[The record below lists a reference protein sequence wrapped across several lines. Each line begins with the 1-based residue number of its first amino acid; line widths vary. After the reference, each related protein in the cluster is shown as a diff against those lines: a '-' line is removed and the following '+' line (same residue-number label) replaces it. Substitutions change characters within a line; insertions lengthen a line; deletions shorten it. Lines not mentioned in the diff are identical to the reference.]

1 MWLKLLSAITAWAAG
16 EVGGSSEAVVRELC
30 ESADAGEEAPVVKAH
45 LLLMALQHNDGAGRV
60 RELCGFSDLEAAV
73 GEVRKALR
81 ELVRRNGVSE
91 RPWAR
96 EWAKLAKGD
105 PAKFREAV
113 GDLEHALAVQLF
125 KYKFNNNELDAA
137 ERVLRELDELEKEL
151 GIDKA
156 DAVAAG
162 WAARLAVV
170 KSQDFHQYLEAAA
183 RFEEVWRGLLPLRPP
198 LKRYAY
204 RVAEYAVYL
213 ASANRVD
220 EAERLLKSYRH
231 VLWEEKEAA
240 VAAELAAAMF
250 GVRTDVGARAVAEAL
265 GDELLPSVKLFW
277 GLAAEEDVLWDC
289 TFLRDPAMTLC
300 VDLVL
305 LYKNYGKATA
315 RVRSLLKEYI
325 GEEIANTLDSAAV
338 AELLAPTSAF
348 AQFILMLMAAV
359 DGGEEQAALHALL
372 AMKRDPRPLAQRLYH
387 EMYENCNNHVEN
399 CRLALLKT
407 FFFYI

>member
-16 EVGGSSEAVVRELC
+16 EAGGLSEAVVRELC

-45 LLLMALQHNDGAGRV
+45 LLLMALQYNDGAGRV

-91 RPWAR
+91 RLWAR
-96 EWAKLAKGD
+96 EWAKLARGD

-113 GDLEHALAVQLF
+113 GDLEHALAVRLF

-137 ERVLRELDELEKEL
+137 EIVLRELDELEKEL
-151 GIDKA
+151 GLDKA

-170 KSQDFHQYLEAAA
+170 RSQDFHQYLEAAA

-213 ASANRVD
+213 ASADKVD
-220 EAERLLKSYRH
+220 EAERLLKNYRH

-250 GVRTDVGARAVAEAL
+250 GVRTDVGARAVAEAM
-265 GDELLPSVKLFW
+265 GDELLPPVKLFW

-289 TFLRDPAMTLC
+289 TSLRDPAMTLC

-305 LYKNYGKATA
+305 LYKNYGRAAA
-315 RVRSLLKEYI
+315 RGSLLKEYV
-325 GEEIANTLDSAAV
+325 GGEIANTLDSAAV

-359 DGGEEQAALHALL
+359 DGGEDQAALHALL
-372 AMKRDPRPLAQRLYH
+372 AMKRDPRPLAQRLYQ
-387 EMYENCNNHVEN
+387 EIYENCNNHVEN

>member
-16 EVGGSSEAVVRELC
+16 EAGGLSEAVVRELC

-45 LLLMALQHNDGAGRV
+45 LLLMALQYNDGAGRV

-91 RPWAR
+91 RLWAR
-96 EWAKLAKGD
+96 EWAKLARGD

-113 GDLEHALAVQLF
+113 GDLEHALAVRLF

-137 ERVLRELDELEKEL
+137 EIVLRELDELEKEL
-151 GIDKA
+151 GLDKA

-170 KSQDFHQYLEAAA
+170 RSQDFHQYLETAA

-213 ASANRVD
+213 ASADKVD
-220 EAERLLKSYRH
+220 EAERLLKNYRH

-250 GVRTDVGARAVAEAL
+250 GVRTDVGARAVAEAM
-265 GDELLPSVKLFW
+265 GDELLPPMKLFW

-289 TFLRDPAMTLC
+289 TSLRDPAMTLC

-305 LYKNYGKATA
+305 LYKNYGRAAA
-315 RVRSLLKEYI
+315 RGSLLKEYV
-325 GEEIANTLDSAAV
+325 GGEIANTLDSAAV

-359 DGGEEQAALHALL
+359 DGGEDQAALHALL
-372 AMKRDPRPLAQRLYH
+372 AMKRDPRPLAQRLYQ
-387 EMYENCNNHVEN
+387 EIYENCNNHVEN

>member
-1 MWLKLLSAITAWAAG
+1 MWLKLLSAITALASG
-16 EVGGSSEAVVRELC
+16 ESGGLSEAVVRELC
-30 ESADAGEEAPVVKAH
+30 EGADAGEGTPVVKAH
-45 LLLMALQHNDGAGRV
+45 LLLMALRHNDGAGRV
-60 RELCGFSDLEAAV
+60 RELCGFSDLEEAV

-81 ELVRRNGVSE
+81 DLVRRNGVSE

-96 EWAKLAKGD
+96 EWAKLARGD

-113 GDLEHALAVQLF
+113 GDLEHALAVRLF
-125 KYKFNNNELDAA
+125 MYRFNNDELDAA

-151 GIDKA
+151 GLDKA

-162 WAARLAVV
+162 WAARFAVV
-170 KSQDFHQYLEAAA
+170 RSQDFHQYLEAAT

-204 RVAEYAVYL
+204 RMAEYAVYL
-213 ASANRVD
+213 ASADKVD

-250 GVRTDVGARAVAEAL
+250 GVRSDVGARAVAEAL
-265 GDELLPSVKLFW
+265 GDELLPPVKLFW
-277 GLAAEEDVLWDC
+277 GLAAEVDVLWDC

-305 LYKNYGKATA
+305 LYKNYGKASA
-315 RVRSLLKEYI
+315 RVRSLLKEYV
-325 GEEIANTLDSAAV
+325 GEEAANTLDSAAV
-338 AELLAPTSAF
+338 AELLSPTSAF
-348 AQFILMLMAAV
+348 AHFILMLMAAV
-359 DGGEEQAALHALL
+359 DGGEGQAALHALL
-372 AMKRDPRPLAQRLYH
+372 AMKRDPRPLAQRLYQ
-387 EMYENCNNHVEN
+387 EIYENCRNHVEN

>member
-1 MWLKLLSAITAWAAG
+1 
-16 EVGGSSEAVVRELC
+16 VR
-30 ESADAGEEAPVVKAH
+30 
-45 LLLMALQHNDGAGRV
+45 
-60 RELCGFSDLEAAV
+60 
-73 GEVRKALR
+73 
-81 ELVRRNGVSE
+81 
-91 RPWAR
+91 
-96 EWAKLAKGD
+96 
-105 PAKFREAV
+105 
-113 GDLEHALAVQLF
+113 
-125 KYKFNNNELDAA
+125 
-137 ERVLRELDELEKEL
+137 
-151 GIDKA
+151 
-156 DAVAAG
+156 
-162 WAARLAVV
+162 
-170 KSQDFHQYLEAAA
+170 SQDFHQYLEAAA

-204 RVAEYAVYL
+204 RVAEYAVCL

-250 GVRTDVGARAVAEAL
+250 GVRSDAGARAVAEAL

-315 RVRSLLKEYI
+315 RVRSLLKEYV

-348 AQFILMLMAAV
+348 AHFILMLMAAV

-372 AMKRDPRPLAQRLYH
+372 AMKRDPRPLAQRLYQKI
-387 EMYENCNNHVEN
+387 YENCNNHVEN